1 MSMVYV
7 GYLGILLMLSLSVL
21 GMPMAYAMC
30 VVASMGLSLTLGPVN
45 ATTQSIFVMWEQAS
59 NFSLMSI
66 PLFIFMGT
74 IAFHSGI
81 VGNLFIAFRRW
92 IGFLPGGLAAAG
104 VMAAGAFG
112 AVTGSTAAASATMA
126 STVIPELEKAGY
138 DRGLSA
144 GAIAA
149 SGGLAAIIPPS
160 VFVIIY
166 AVLTDQSAG
175 QMFVAILG
183 PGLLTTGLIPIS
195 HHIDSSVTEKGNY
208 SYFPRIDGT
217 RTNFMG
223 WRDLAQGVH
232 ARGSRIFIQL
242 TPGLGRV
249 GNPQCLLT
257 KLQLPVSASWNP
269 NFYLPD
275 VPCRPL
281 TDLECDKIIRN
292 AAQASMDA
300 KVMGMDGVYLH
311 GHEGYLLDQLTSPA
325 FNHRKIGKYADWQ
338 RFGVDMIKAI
348 RRKVGPNYPIMYRID
363 LSLALN
369 ETYGDRMDTVKSLKG
384 FKNGRSIADT
394 LNYMENL
401 VKAGVDMFDVDLGCY
416 DNWWL
421 PHPPAGMPAGCFL
434 DVSKVAK
441 EYFAARGV
449 KSNVGVEVPIVAVGK
464 LGYPDLAEQALR
476 DGKCDMIMLGR
487 PVLADADWCNKAY
500 AGKVEDIRPCIGCQ
514 EGCVNEFVEGGHPQ
528 CAVNPRT
535 GFEELLPAVPTS
547 AKVRKRIAVIG
558 AGCAGLNFA
567 ITAAQRGHTVD
578 VFEKSD
584 RMGGKMHAAGAPL
597 SKYELHNYMEWLF
610 RQVEKQDGVTVHL
623 DTTMTNQQLKEAG
636 YDAVVFANGS
646 KEGLPP
652 IPGLKETRHIE
663 ATWLLTHPQELADTD
678 RKIVVVGGGAVGLE
692 TAYWLA
698 TEHQRKVTCVEMLEH
713 FEEGACTANRGHLIH
728 YFEAEG
734 GQLINCARVTR
745 FENGHVV
752 IARNR
757 AKAVPD
763 PYCTWAPIIPK
774 NVENPLAPKMTN
786 EEYIEQLEADLVV
799 MAIGNK
805 GDDQPFLSA
814 QQEMVAAEVHNI
826 GDSYNTEKPGNMW
839 QATKAAYNLAIRI

>member
-1 MSMVYV
+1 MKAC
-7 GYLGILLMLSLSVL
+7 GGGKYLPIRGTGNPTSWNKCPGWRTWPSKDGHVRT
-21 GMPMAYAMC
+21 
-30 VVASMGLSLTLGPVN
+30 ASSTYTYGN
-45 ATTQSIFVMWEQAS
+45 ADW
-59 NFSLMSI
+59 
-66 PLFIFMGT
+66 P
-74 IAFHSGI
+74 
-81 VGNLFIAFRRW
+81 
-92 IGFLPGGLAAAG
+92 
-104 VMAAGAFG
+104 
-112 AVTGSTAAASATMA
+112 
-126 STVIPELEKAGY
+126 
-138 DRGLSA
+138 D
-144 GAIAA
+144 
-149 SGGLAAIIPPS
+149 
-160 VFVIIY
+160 
-166 AVLTDQSAG
+166 
-175 QMFVAILG
+175 
-183 PGLLTTGLIPIS
+183 LLTAYNGKSIT
-195 HHIDSSVTEKGNY
+195 Y
-208 SYFPRIDGT
+208 
-217 RTNFMG
+217 
-223 WRDLAQGVH
+223 
-232 ARGSRIFIQL
+232 
-242 TPGLGRV
+242 
-249 GNPQCLLT
+249 
-257 KLQLPVSASWNP
+257 
-269 NFYLPD
+269 
-275 VPCRPL
+275 
-281 TDLECDKIIRN
+281 
-292 AAQASMDA
+292 DA
-300 KVMGMDGVYLH
+300 
-311 GHEGYLLDQLTSPA
+311 
-325 FNHRKIGKYADWQ
+325 I
-338 RFGVDMIKAI
+338 
-348 RRKVGPNYPIMYRID
+348 
-363 LSLALN
+363 
-369 ETYGDRMDTVKSLKG
+369 
-384 FKNGRSIADT
+384 
-394 LNYMENL
+394 
-401 VKAGVDMFDVDLGCY
+401 
-416 DNWWL
+416 
-421 PHPPAGMPAGCFL
+421 
-434 DVSKVAK
+434 
-441 EYFAARGV
+441 
-449 KSNVGVEVPIVAVGK
+449 
-464 LGYPDLAEQALR
+464 
-476 DGKCDMIMLGR
+476 
-487 PVLADADWCNKAY
+487 
-500 AGKVEDIRPCIGCQ
+500 
-514 EGCVNEFVEGGHPQ
+514 GHPQ

-535 GFEELLPAVPTS
+535 GFEELLSAVPTP

-567 ITAAQRGHTVD
+567 ITAAQRGRTVD

-623 DTTMTNQQLKEAG
+623 NTTMTNQQLKEAG

-786 EEYIEQLEADLVV
+786 EEYIEQLEADLVA

-805 GDDQPFLSA
+805 GDDRPFLSA